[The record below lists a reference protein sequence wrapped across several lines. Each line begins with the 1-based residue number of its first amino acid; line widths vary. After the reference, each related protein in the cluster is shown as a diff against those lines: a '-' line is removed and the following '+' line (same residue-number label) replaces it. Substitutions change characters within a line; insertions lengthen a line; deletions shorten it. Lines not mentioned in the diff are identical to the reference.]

1 MASYRRLC
9 SRLGLTM
16 LFHLLL
22 MNAVYPGV
30 IFLYKVIAHGWDYRA
45 FNIGY
50 SLLSALL
57 YLLCFMLPVL
67 FFRILARGEAPVSM
81 GMEPA
86 IPLRSGAMVAA
97 MLGINMACAY
107 CNGLYMQLLESLGIG
122 NVLDYIS
129 VPAFTYPEDLVFLHL
144 SLALVPAF
152 CEEFLF
158 RGLICA
164 RLLPYGKTVAIVGSA
179 VLFGL
184 MHGNLGQLFYT
195 TVAGIMLG
203 WCFVETRSIWPGVIA
218 HMLNNLT
225 GVLSSYWYEFL
236 PAEKAAALDFFVTA
250 GLFMIGIPALIWLVA
265 TRGRETPVLGLGN
278 TRQPEEGAVYPLLA
292 GEGVRGFFR
301 PAMTVYVVLSIAGI
315 LLYLLLGTI
324 MSWLEAA
331 GVLLGF

>member
-1 MASYRRLC
+1 MAAYRRLC

-16 LFHLLL
+16 LFHMLL
-22 MNAVYPGV
+22 MNAVYPAV
-30 IFLYKVIAHGWDYRA
+30 VFIYELIAGGWEYRVYS
-45 FNIGY
+45 IGY
-50 SLLSALL
+50 SLLSAAL

-86 IPLRSGAMVAA
+86 MPPRTVAMVAA
-97 MLGINMACAY
+97 VLGVNLACAY
-107 CNGLYMQLLESLGIG
+107 CNSIFMQMLDSLGIG
-122 NVLDYIS
+122 NVLDYIPMS
-129 VPAFTYPEDLVFLHL
+129 SFIYPEDIVFLHL

-164 RLLPYGKTVAIVGSA
+164 RLMPYGKTAAIVGSA

-218 HMLNNLT
+218 HMLNNLM
-225 GVLSSYWYEFL
+225 GVLSEYWYTFL
-236 PAEKAAALDFFVTA
+236 PVEKASAVDFFSTA
-250 GLFMIGIPALIWLVA
+250 GIFLMALPALIWLVA
-265 TRGRETPVLGLGN
+265 AREREKPILGLGN
-278 TRQPEEGAVYPLLA
+278 TRPLDVGAVSLLPA

-301 PAMTVYVVLSIAGI
+301 PSMTVYFVLAIGGI
-315 LLYLLLGTI
+315 LLYMLLGTLF
-324 MSWLEAA
+324 SWLEAA
-331 GVLLGF
+331 GIPLNM

>member
-9 SRLGLTM
+9 SRLGMTM

-30 IFLYKVIAHGWDYRA
+30 LFLYEMSSYGWDYRVY
-45 FNIGY
+45 NIGY

-67 FFRILARGEAPVSM
+67 FFRILARGEVSVPM
-81 GMEPA
+81 GMAPTM
-86 IPLRSGAMVAA
+86 PLRSVAMIAA
-97 MLGINMACAY
+97 MLGVNMACAY
-107 CNGLYMQLLESLGIG
+107 CNGLFMQLLESLGIG

-129 VPAFTYPEDLVFLHL
+129 VSDFTYPEDFVFLHL

-164 RLLPYGKTVAIVGSA
+164 RLLPYGKTVAVVGSA

-218 HMLNNLT
+218 HMLNNLM

-236 PAEKAAALDFFVTA
+236 PPEKAAAVDFFATA
-250 GLFMIGIPALIWLVA
+250 GLFLLGIPALIWLLA
-265 TRGRETPVLGLGN
+265 TRERKMPVLGLGN
-278 TRQPEEGAVYPLLA
+278 TCPPEEGAVSSLPA
-292 GEGVRGFFR
+292 GERVKGFFR
-301 PAMTVYVVLSIAGI
+301 PAMTVYFVFAIAGI
-315 LLYLLLGTI
+315 LLYLLAGTLFAL
-324 MSWLEAA
+324 LEAA
-331 GVLLGF
+331 GIPLDM

>member
-1 MASYRRLC
+1 MAAYRRLC

-16 LFHLLL
+16 LFHMLL
-22 MNAVYPGV
+22 MNAVYPAV
-30 IFLYKVIAHGWDYRA
+30 VFIYELIAGGWEYRVYS
-45 FNIGY
+45 IGY
-50 SLLSALL
+50 SLLSAAL

-86 IPLRSGAMVAA
+86 MPPRTVAMVAA
-97 MLGINMACAY
+97 VLGVNLACAY
-107 CNGLYMQLLESLGIG
+107 CNSIFMQMLDSLGIG
-122 NVLDYIS
+122 NVLDYIPMS
-129 VPAFTYPEDLVFLHL
+129 SFIYPEDIVFLHL

-164 RLLPYGKTVAIVGSA
+164 RLMPYGKTAAIVGSA

-218 HMLNNLT
+218 LC
-225 GVLSSYWYEFL
+225 
-236 PAEKAAALDFFVTA
+236 
-250 GLFMIGIPALIWLVA
+250 
-265 TRGRETPVLGLGN
+265 
-278 TRQPEEGAVYPLLA
+278 
-292 GEGVRGFFR
+292 
-301 PAMTVYVVLSIAGI
+301 SII
-315 LLYLLLGTI
+315 
-324 MSWLEAA
+324 
-331 GVLLGF
+331 

>member
-22 MNAVYPGV
+22 MNTVYPGAV
-30 IFLYKVIAHGWDYRA
+30 FVYELIAAGWEYRIYS
-45 FNIGY
+45 IGY
-50 SLLSALL
+50 SLLSAFL

-67 FFRILARGEAPVSM
+67 FFRILARREPPVSM
-81 GMEPA
+81 GMEATMP
-86 IPLRSGAMVAA
+86 PRTVPMVAA
-97 MLGINMACAY
+97 VLGVNLACAY
-107 CNGLYMQLLESLGIG
+107 CNGLFMQLLESLGVG
-122 NVLDYIS
+122 NVLDYIPMS
-129 VPAFTYPEDLVFLHL
+129 SFIYPEDIVFVHL

-203 WCFVETRSIWPGVIA
+203 WCFVETGSIWPGVIA
-218 HMLNNLT
+218 HMLNNLM
-225 GVLSSYWYEFL
+225 GVLSEYWYTFL
-236 PAEKAAALDFFVTA
+236 PADRAAAVDFFSTA
-250 GLFMIGIPALIWLVA
+250 GIFLAALPALIWLVA
-265 TRGRETPVLGLGN
+265 TRGREKPILGLGN
-278 TRQPEEGAVYPLLA
+278 TRPLPEGVTSPLSA

-301 PAMTVYVVLSIAGI
+301 PAMIVYFVLAVGGI
-315 LLYLLLGTI
+315 LLYLLAGTVFA
-324 MSWLEAA
+324 WLEAA
-331 GVLLGF
+331 GIPLEF

>member
-30 IFLYKVIAHGWDYRA
+30 LFLYQLISYGWDYRTY
-45 FNIGY
+45 NIGY

-57 YLLCFMLPVL
+57 YLLCFMLPVA
-67 FFRILARGEAPVSM
+67 FFRILARGGAPVSM

-86 IPLRSGAMVAA
+86 MPPRAAAMVAA
-97 MLGINMACAY
+97 MLGVNMACAY
-107 CNGLYMQLLESLGIG
+107 CNGLFMQLLECIGIG
-122 NVLDYIS
+122 DVLDY
-129 VPAFTYPEDLVFLHL
+129 VPMSDFIYPEDLVFLHL

-164 RLLPYGKTVAIVGSA
+164 RLLPYGKTVAVVGSA

-195 TVAGIMLG
+195 TVAGVMLG

-218 HMLNNLT
+218 HMLNNLM

-236 PAEKAAALDFFVTA
+236 PADKAAALDFFATA
-250 GLFMIGIPALIWLVA
+250 GLFLLGIPALIWLFA
-265 TRGRETPVLGLGN
+265 TRGREKPVLGLGN
-278 TRQPEEGAVYPLLA
+278 TRPPEEGIVSPLPA
-292 GEGVRGFFR
+292 GEGVKGFFR
-301 PAMTVYVVLSIAGI
+301 PAMTVYFALAVAGI
-315 LLYLLLGTI
+315 LLYLLAGTL
-324 MSWLEAA
+324 MSWLDTA
-331 GVLLGF
+331 GIPLDF

>member
-1 MASYRRLC
+1 MTSYRRLC

-22 MNAVYPGV
+22 INAVYPGG
-30 IFLYKVIAHGWDYRA
+30 IFLFEMISYGWDYRA
-45 FNIGY
+45 YHIGY
-50 SLLSALL
+50 SLLSSLL

-81 GMEPA
+81 GMEPTM
-86 IPLRSGAMVAA
+86 PLRAVAMVAA
-97 MLGINMACAY
+97 MLGVNMACAY
-107 CNGLYMQLLESLGIG
+107 CNGLFMQLLETVGIG
-122 NVLDYIS
+122 DVLDYVASPI
-129 VPAFTYPEDLVFLHL
+129 FTYPEDLVFLHL

-195 TVAGIMLG
+195 AVAGIMLG

-218 HMLNNLT
+218 HMLNNLM
-225 GVLSSYWYEFL
+225 GFLSSYWYEFL
-236 PAEKAAALDFFVTA
+236 PADKAAAVDFFATV
-250 GLFMIGIPALIWLVA
+250 GLFLVGMPALIWLLA
-265 TRGRETPVLGLGN
+265 ARGREMSVLGLGN
-278 TRQPEEGAVYPLLA
+278 TRPTEEGTASPLPA

-301 PAMTVYVVLSIAGI
+301 PAMTVYFVLAIAGI
-315 LLYLLLGTI
+315 LLYLLAGTM
-324 MSWLEAA
+324 MSWLDAA
-331 GVLLGF
+331 GIPLDF